1 MLENTR
7 VSRSARMGRTDHGGR
22 PQNLFFRRFKM
33 NMQIRKWIGLVVLV
47 TVMVCAITYA
57 DKGEG
62 KSVTLPDA
70 VKSAIQK
77 AYPQAVIGNASTE
90 KEFEIFEVIV
100 KQNGQE
106 SEPSIAADGTIL
118 SVETIVVKEKLPD
131 AVAKA
136 LSKAAEGAEIK
147 EVEQS
152 ITYAVIKPV
161 KLNAPETAYAAML
174 TKDGNTCEIKLGAD
188 GTVLEK
194 SAWKK
199 AEAKDGDK
207 KGDDEEKDEQKVSI
221 DQVPAAVKAT
231 IMNEA
236 GKGTVK
242 EIEQENKDGKT
253 IYGADI
259 IVDGKKFEIK
269 VAADG
274 KIIDKQA
281 EDEKD

>member
-1 MLENTR
+1 
-7 VSRSARMGRTDHGGR
+7 
-22 PQNLFFRRFKM
+22 M
-33 NMQIRKWIGLVVLV
+33 NVRIWKWIGLVALV
-47 TVMVCAITYA
+47 VSMVCVISYA
-57 DKGEG
+57 VES

-70 VKSAIQK
+70 VKNAIQK
-77 AYPQAVIGNASTE
+77 AYPKAVIGNTSTE
-90 KEFEIFEVIV
+90 KEFEVFEVIV
-100 KQNGQE
+100 KQDGQE

-118 SVETIVVKEKLPD
+118 SVEAIVTKEKLPD

-152 ITYAVIKPV
+152 ITYAVVKPV
-161 KLNAPETAYAAML
+161 KLSAPETKYEAVL
-174 TKDGNTCEIKLGAD
+174 TKDGSTCEIVFGTD
-188 GTVLEK
+188 GTVIDK

-199 AEAKDGDK
+199 AEVKDAGK
-207 KGDDEEKDEQKVSI
+207 EEKDDKDEQTVSI

-231 IMNEA
+231 IMSEA

-242 EIEQENKDGKT
+242 EIEQEIKDGKT

-259 IVDGKKFEIK
+259 VIDGKTFEIK

-274 KIIDKQA
+274 KLIDKKA
-281 EDEKD
+281 EDKKN

>member
-1 MLENTR
+1 
-7 VSRSARMGRTDHGGR
+7 
-22 PQNLFFRRFKM
+22 M
-33 NMQIRKWIGLVVLV
+33 NVRIWKWIGLVALV
-47 TVMVCAITYA
+47 VSMVCVISYA
-57 DKGEG
+57 EKGEG

-70 VKSAIQK
+70 VKNAIQK
-77 AYPQAVIGNASTE
+77 AYPKAVIGNTSAE
-90 KEFEIFEVIV
+90 KEFEVFEVIV
-100 KQNGQE
+100 KQDGQE
-106 SEPSIAADGTIL
+106 SEPSIAPDGTIL
-118 SVETIVVKEKLPD
+118 SVETKVGKEKLPD
-131 AVAKA
+131 VVAKA

-147 EVEQS
+147 GVEQS

-161 KLNAPETAYAAML
+161 KLSAPETTYDTML
-174 TKDGNTCEIKLGAD
+174 TKDGNTCEIKLSAD

-199 AEAKDGDK
+199 AEGKDGGK
-207 KGDDEEKDEQKVSI
+207 EGDDEEKDEQKVSI
-221 DQVPAAVKAT
+221 DQVPPAVKAT

-242 EIEQENKDGKT
+242 EIEQETKDGKT
-253 IYGADI
+253 VYGADI

-274 KIIDKQA
+274 KIIEKQA